1 MVILYHFITILYHK
15 MMNFFKWRDVSGIC
29 CLSRMFVFMLIFL
42 FVYTFHVGLFVC
54 LYFSCW
60 SFCLSILFVLIFLFV
75 YTFHVDLSVCLYF
88 SCWSFCLSILSFS
101 RLPLLF
107 GQFSCRGVTRGGFG
121 CRSTQCATFAPF
133 AASLHKYNLVF
144 AEIQFGIWTN
154 KSWYLNKYNLIF
166 GQIQFDI
173 WGVQR
178 ECAFNALCNFCLIWC
193 QSGQI

>member
-42 FVYTFHVGLFVC
+42 FVYTFHVDLFVC
-54 LYFSCW
+54 LYYLSAVFLC
-60 SFCLSILFVLIFLFV
+60 CLVNSLAGGLPEGASAAGRHNVQPLP
-75 YTFHVDLSVCLYF
+75 
-88 SCWSFCLSILSFS
+88 
-101 RLPLLF
+101 PLLAVCTNTIWYLQRYNSVF
-107 GQFSCRGVTRGGFG
+107 GQINFC
-121 CRSTQCATFAPF
+121 
-133 AASLHKYNLVF
+133 
-144 AEIQFGIWTN
+144 IWTN
-154 KSWYLNKYNLIF
+154 TIWYLDKYNWAI